1 MEGRLRSHADPR
13 SRCPSDPPLRAL
25 RKRLQ
30 LHTTDQDLGAFGLKL
45 NLSFRV
51 RGFVSV
57 IDDLSVED
65 VRKLV
70 VVTDHF
76 LAIPLTGG
84 IFDVLLTAKS
94 DLIFPFRVASVPV
107 EPS

>member
-1 MEGRLRSHADPR
+1 MSLILPPSAASATLKSVGGLAYFTRTYR

-70 VVTDHF
+70 VPVPKT
-76 LAIPLTGG
+76 PGKGRQT
-84 IFDVLLTAKS
+84 LLDETAT
-94 DLIFPFRVASVPV
+94 R
-107 EPS
+107 

>member
-1 MEGRLRSHADPR
+1 MIVS
-13 SRCPSDPPLRAL
+13 SDPPKRLRTL
-25 RKRLQ
+25 RKWLQ
-30 LHTTDQDLGAFGLKL
+30 LDSTNQDLGALGLKL

-51 RGFVSV
+51 RRFVSV
-57 IDDLSVED
+57 VDNLAVQD
-65 VRKLV
+65 VRTLV
-70 VVTDHF
+70 VVADHF
-76 LAIPLTGG
+76 LTVPLTYG